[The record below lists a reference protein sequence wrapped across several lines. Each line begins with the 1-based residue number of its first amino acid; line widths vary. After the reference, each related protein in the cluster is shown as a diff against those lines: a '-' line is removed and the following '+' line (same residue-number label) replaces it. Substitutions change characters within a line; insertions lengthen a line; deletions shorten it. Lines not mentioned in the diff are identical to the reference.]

1 MASCP
6 THSLPR
12 SPRLQQLLLKLS
24 WESIWKIHYIYC
36 SSIHLLLLIKWSL
49 IPSSRCAQG
58 TALHLEGGRALYYQH
73 PCLCTSVFWTCSM
86 QAPEDPELH
95 QQPKKSFTGL
105 CPVRQCR
112 DQRDLQPLTDTPCA
126 ALGFETSPM
135 WRRICSHPCI
145 FSSCSCTSSVIAFQR
160 LWRMIGRKCMKPF
173 SRLGLFLQHLA
184 RPISCFQ
191 HAVPWQCALIPYEV
205 RKSLHSC
212 HFQFLPKRNTSYKG
226 SAHYSWIINEAWYF
240 REVQIGGIL
249 HIVRIPILF
258 SWYVVPSAARRP
270 RRCGHSP
277 EITSAL
283 HYRYHISI
291 IYTLSD
297 KWKCFHK
304 NNLESWLKTQV
315 CCQDKQ
321 SSLKEDLFL
330 FCSDK
335 YVVSGL

>member
-1 MASCP
+1 MKPDSIFTLC
-6 THSLPR
+6 TRHS
-12 SPRLQQLLLKLS
+12 S
-24 WESIWKIHYIYC
+24 
-36 SSIHLLLLIKWSL
+36 
-49 IPSSRCAQG
+49 SSRGWKSPLLSTPLPLYECVLDLLHAGTRGSRTPPAAQKVIHWPMSCASMQG
-58 TALHLEGGRALYYQH
+58 SKRSSAPHWHPMCCPGFWNIPYVKTDLLPPLHLFLLFLHKFCHCISKVVKNDWEEMHEAIFQIRA
-73 PCLCTSVFWTCSM
+73 
-86 QAPEDPELH
+86 
-95 QQPKKSFTGL
+95 
-105 CPVRQCR
+105 
-112 DQRDLQPLTDTPCA
+112 
-126 ALGFETSPM
+126 
-135 WRRICSHPCI
+135 
-145 FSSCSCTSSVIAFQR
+145 
-160 LWRMIGRKCMKPF
+160 
-173 SRLGLFLQHLA
+173 FLQHLA

>member
-1 MASCP
+1 M
-6 THSLPR
+6 LPR
-12 SPRLQQLLLKLS
+12 AFTPPLPAGGFASTPAVGLLRFLLFSQKFWHWISKLAQIKRKGIHEATFQIRASVREPCPSHQLLS
-24 WESIWKIHYIYC
+24 A
-36 SSIHLLLLIKWSL
+36 
-49 IPSSRCAQG
+49 RGAAAVQR
-58 TALHLEGGRALYYQH
+58 RALI
-73 PCLCTSVFWTCSM
+73 LC
-86 QAPEDPELH
+86 
-95 QQPKKSFTGL
+95 
-105 CPVRQCR
+105 
-112 DQRDLQPLTDTPCA
+112 
-126 ALGFETSPM
+126 
-135 WRRICSHPCI
+135 
-145 FSSCSCTSSVIAFQR
+145 
-160 LWRMIGRKCMKPF
+160 
-173 SRLGLFLQHLA
+173 
-184 RPISCFQ
+184 
-191 HAVPWQCALIPYEV
+191 EV

-212 HFQFLPKRNTSYKG
+212 HFQFLPKQNTSYKE
-226 SAHYSWIINEAWYF
+226 SAHYSWIINEDWYF
-240 REVQIGGIL
+240 CEVQIGGIL

-283 HYRYHISI
+283 HYCYHISI

-315 CCQDKQ
+315 CCQGKQ